1 MITQHIKNT
10 HTYTHRYIYIYIY
23 IYVYICVYIYNIYI
37 LTTNTKYTT
46 YIHSNST
53 NIKPKDR
60 NTYIITVASICQ
72 TVLLISFSIS
82 KTTLAIW
89 KIAS

>member
-1 MITQHIKNT
+1 M
-10 HTYTHRYIYIYIY
+10 Y
-23 IYVYICVYIYNIYI
+23 IYVYIYIYIYI